1 LAYSRRQYLCFTE
14 SQDFATTIG
23 QHVKAFEYLG
33 GAAATCLYDNMK
45 VVVARYEADLPIYN
59 TRFLAFATHYGYRPL
74 ACRPRRPET
83 KGKVERPF
91 HYVEINLL
99 NGRQFRSLEHL
110 NEVTRQ
116 WLAEVADVRTHRQT
130 QRRPIDLWAEEQPH
144 LIPLPVHPYDV
155 AEVVY
160 RSVDC
165 EGYIAYRQNQ
175 YSVPWRY
182 VGQVLPVR
190 ITEGELIVYGRQ
202 IDEIARHRLLPRS
215 ETRQRRLD
223 PTHRPAD
230 DRRQQYELL
239 GRSFAEFG
247 PVGERFLEGLLKAHR
262 QGKAQ
267 GRKILALRAHY
278 HHHDLAAA
286 LERAL
291 CYGAFSFQAIERIL
305 HVQAQP
311 KTALETLADRE
322 KDRLDELLQDVSI
335 SPRAT
340 GDYQQ
345 LLFDEE
351 AHGQEADQVS
361 GEETDSRYPPQD
373 PPGGLP
379 DAEDSADGPAA

>member
-1 LAYSRRQYLCFTE
+1 MQLTAS
-14 SQDFATTIG
+14 A
-23 QHVKAFEYLG
+23 
-33 GAAATCLYDNMK
+33 
-45 VVVARYEADLPIYN
+45 
-59 TRFLAFATHYGYRPL
+59 
-74 ACRPRRPET
+74 

-99 NGRQFRSLEHL
+99 NGREFRSLEHL
-110 NEVTRQ
+110 NEVARQ

-144 LIPLPVHPYDV
+144 LIGLPDQPYDA

-165 EGYIAYRQNQ
+165 EGFITYRQNQ

-190 ITEGELIVYGRQ
+190 ITDGELIVYGPQ
-202 IDEIARHRLLPRS
+202 IDEVARHPLLPR
-215 ETRQRRLD
+215 TAARQRRLD
-223 PTHRPAD
+223 PGHRPAD
-230 DRRQQYELL
+230 DRRQQHELL
-239 GRSFAEFG
+239 VRSFAEFG
-247 PVGERFLEGLLKAHR
+247 PVGERFLEGLLKTHR
-262 QGKAQ
+262 QGKAH

-278 HHHDLAAA
+278 HHHALAAA

-322 KDRLDELLQDVSI
+322 RGRLDELLKDASI

-345 LLFDEE
+345 LLSDEKT
-351 AHGQEADQVS
+351 HGQEDDQDP
-361 GEETDSRYPPQD
+361 GDEPDSRRPPQG
-373 PPGGLP
+373 PPGPLP
-379 DAEDSADGPAA
+379 DAEGSTDGPAA